1 MTNVLYILI
10 KYKIGS
16 LINNQA
22 ACHIFIGINVHHKN
36 GKKKKIEQESPT
48 FLHPDNAVQTSKLNN
63 P

>member
-10 KYKIGS
+10 KYKMGS
-16 LINNQA
+16 D
-22 ACHIFIGINVHHKN
+22 CHVFIGINVHHKN